1 MKKHLVLSRPISNAG
16 DFLFL
21 DKAMNLLKHVMPY
34 DVFEFVHINQI
45 NKYSTDFLNKFSTII
60 YAGGPLFD
68 NRFLRSDE
76 FTLFNR
82 LDEIKPKI
90 HFLACGWYG
99 NNGLPEEIYNYKF
112 DNDVLSNLKKLDEN
126 GTIFGCRDYITERVL
141 KNNGIKNTF
150 MTGCCSWYDVD
161 NLSITKFKSDVNN
174 INHIVISDQGLTK
187 NSKYHDIKFKQ
198 TINLVKLIKTKFPP
212 VKITY
217 VFQGGITTKY
227 SANYNLHIKEFLEK
241 NNIDYIDISGS
252 SKGFS
257 IYNTA
262 DLHIGYRVHSHIYCL
277 SKRIPSILI
286 EEDARGR
293 GVNDALGLVHI
304 QNYSVNNADTFAEN
318 QFLNKELNDYIDR
331 LSINNFNDMRCV
343 FEKINS
349 VYNVLI
355 KKYFD
360 INFR

>member
-21 DKAMNLLKHVMPY
+21 DKAMDLLKHLMPY
-34 DVFEFVHINQI
+34 DVFEFIHINKL
-45 NKYSTDFLNKFSTII
+45 NEYSTEYLNKFSTII

-68 NRFLRSDE
+68 NRFLSSNE

-112 DNDVLSNLKKLDEN
+112 NNDVIFNLKKLDEN

-141 KNNGIKNTF
+141 KNNGIKNTL

-161 NLSITKFKSDVNN
+161 NLLITNFNSDVTN
-174 INHIVISDQGLTK
+174 INHIVVSDQGLTK

-198 TINLVKLIKTKFPP
+198 TINLLKLINSKFHP

-217 VFQGGITTKY
+217 VFQGGIVTKY
-227 SANYNLHIKEFLEK
+227 SANYNLRIKEYLVN
-241 NNIDYIDISGS
+241 NNINYIDISGT

-257 IYNTA
+257 IYDTA

-277 SKRIPSILI
+277 SKRVPTILI

-293 GVNDALGLVHI
+293 GVNDALGLIHI
-304 QNYSVNNADTFAEN
+304 QNYSVNNVDVFVEN
-318 QFLNKELNDYIDR
+318 KFLNQEIKDYIDR
-331 LSINNFNDMRCV
+331 LNTNDFDDLRNA
-343 FEKINS
+343 FEKINKHY
-349 VYNVLI
+349 YNII
-355 KKYFD
+355 KFKKLL
-360 INFR
+360 